1 MCQTC
6 KKMEDGDAGQLIGC
20 EKCWRWYH
28 YKCVGF
34 KRKPSAKYVFF
45 LFFLYGKK
53 IVHDVF
59 LLSGVFFFYDMD
71 ACLEFPHVQYVTI
84 VII

>member
-20 EKCWRWYH
+20 DECWRWYH

-34 KRKPSAKYVFF
+34 RRKPSAKYVFF
-45 LFFLYGKK
+45 FFL
-53 IVHDVF
+53 
-59 LLSGVFFFYDMD
+59 
-71 ACLEFPHVQYVTI
+71 
-84 VII
+84 